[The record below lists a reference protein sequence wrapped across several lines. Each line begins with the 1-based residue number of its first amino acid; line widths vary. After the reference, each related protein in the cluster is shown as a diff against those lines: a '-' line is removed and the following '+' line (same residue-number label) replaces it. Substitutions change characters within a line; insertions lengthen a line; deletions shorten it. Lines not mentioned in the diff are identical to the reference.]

1 MKLYDYTNGVTEV
14 DVDLEDEN
22 IAVSIME
29 VISGDEVLTLVL
41 KDGTEIILDSDSNE
55 RFQDFLD
62 DSYVVTLNGAWQ
74 IDKKEFLSRKSSY
87 WRG

>member
-62 DSYVVTLNGAWQ
+62 DSYVVTLNGVWQ